1 MGDYRERRG
10 GRPPCLPAWGGKHLV
25 GGNHLVAM
33 GCRLGSQGLCQA
45 SRTGSAGSQRIPT
58 GSGPLPNYN
67 GPPSIPG
74 CGPMT
79 GWTELETA
87 GDSELTWDRAG
98 ARDQPESL
106 SGEPGGPAGGR
117 GPRLPGGRDP
127 QSLKPQTLCSDL
139 AQTARESEPNPRW
152 SPDLATRCPQGDSGQ
167 LSQGVLLSQ
176 GLCDHRVLQASQP
189 STFSL
194 WPGPKLVGFPSLP
207 ALYPVFFLPRAGP
220 DPGPEASS
228 FGCVS
233 SLSRCGWSPRGS
245 YSWIWDPLLDPVLLE
260 ILCRRPEDT

>member
-1 MGDYRERRG
+1 MLEETTLSLR
-10 GRPPCLPAWGGKHLV
+10 AV
-25 GGNHLVAM
+25 
-33 GCRLGSQGLCQA
+33 
-45 SRTGSAGSQRIPT
+45 GSAARVSARPV
-58 GSGPLPNYN
+58 GPAQLGPKGFLQARTPSPNYT

-79 GWTELETA
+79 GWTELGTA

-106 SGEPGGPAGGR
+106 SGEPRGPAGGR
-117 GPRLPGGRDP
+117 GPQLPGGRDP

-152 SPDLATRCPQGDSGQ
+152 SPDLATQCPQGDSGQ
-167 LSQGVLLSQ
+167 LSQGVLSSQ
-176 GLCDHRVLQASQP
+176 GLCDHRVLQTSQP

-220 DPGPEASS
+220 DPGPEAGS

-233 SLSRCGWSPRGS
+233 SLSRCGWSPRGA